1 MASVYNDI
9 NKIKREGSEYDQE
22 MFNDYNPL
30 DPSTYRIGSEQD
42 FITTDTQRNAFYDFD
57 LFRGTGHGLEGFG
70 DSKYDRNYATPTNI
84 LDGDR
89 KSVV

>member
-1 MASVYNDI
+1 MASVYDDI

-42 FITTDTQRNAFYDFD
+42 FITTDTQRNAFYD
-57 LFRGTGHGLEGFG
+57 
-70 DSKYDRNYATPTNI
+70 
-84 LDGDR
+84 
-89 KSVV
+89 